1 MNTEEA
7 KRFVA
12 RVEADSF
19 DETEGRPANVR
30 MPPVSLGNRPRTRS
44 LDDEAR
50 IKQMSSRIIAQFRE
64 RLQAAN
70 EADLLND
77 HLRAKLGHGLEEL
90 VAKSAAEK
98 EAIKAE
104 LLAVVYQVLEW
115 LTGEQVKAVDT
126 VMSHKLRRSFEE
138 GQQTGYAQA
147 KKGFDAELHRLM
159 DENPLTRS
167 LKEKLG

>member
-1 MNTEEA
+1 MKTEEA

-90 VAKSAAEK
+90 AAKSAAEK
-98 EAIKAE
+98 EAVKEE
-104 LLAVVYQVLEW
+104 LLAVVYQVHEW
-115 LTGEQVKAVDT
+115 LTEEVKAEDT
-126 VMSHKLRRSFEE
+126 VMSHKLRKSFEE
-138 GQQTGYAQA
+138 GQATGYAQA
-147 KKGFDAELHRLM
+147 KKGFDAELHKLL
-159 DENPLTRS
+159 DENPLARS

>member
-1 MNTEEA
+1 MDQRQA
-7 KRFVA
+7 RAFVA

-30 MPPVSLGNRPRTRS
+30 MPPVGLGTKPRTRS
-44 LDDEAR
+44 LDDVAR
-50 IKQMSSRIIAQFRE
+50 ITQMSSRIIAQFRE

-70 EADLLND
+70 EADLIND
-77 HLRAKLGHGLEEL
+77 QLRAKLGHGLEEL
-90 VAKSAAEK
+90 AVKSATEK
-98 EAIKAE
+98 QALREG
-104 LLAVVYQVLEW
+104 LLAVVYQVHEW
-115 LTGEQVKAVDT
+115 LTEEVKAEDT
-126 VMSHKLRRSFEE
+126 VMSHKLRKSFEE
-138 GQQTGYAQA
+138 GQQTGYGEA